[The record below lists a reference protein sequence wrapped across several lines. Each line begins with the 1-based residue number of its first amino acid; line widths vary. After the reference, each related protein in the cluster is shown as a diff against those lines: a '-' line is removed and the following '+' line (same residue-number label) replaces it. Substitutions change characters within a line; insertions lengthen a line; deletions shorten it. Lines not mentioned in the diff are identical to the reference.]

1 MALYSLVAW
10 PPSELAAWVRA
21 VQRERGLAAFGAPH
35 LSLRSPF
42 EYRGDEAA
50 LLACCERIAANT
62 EAFDV
67 TCDELV
73 RFPGMVFLNLRRT
86 PELLAVHA
94 RALACL
100 PAEATERDGEAFLPH
115 VTLALG
121 VCPWAEEDVWNGV
134 KGLVPPVGGWT
145 VRDVALTRE
154 HAGDVLELAR
164 YSLAS
169 PELTMC

>member
-10 PPSELAAWVRA
+10 PPAELAAWVRA

-42 EYRGDEAA
+42 EYRGDETT
-50 LLACCERIAANT
+50 LLERCERIT
-62 EAFDV
+62 TSTGAFEVMCGDI
-67 TCDELV
+67 V
-73 RFPGMVFLNLRRT
+73 RFPGMIFLNVQRT
-86 PELLAVHA
+86 PELLAVHE

-100 PAEATERDGEAFLPH
+100 PAPSTDRDGAAFLPH

-121 VCPWAEEDVWNGV
+121 VCPWAEEDVWSAV
-134 KGLVPPVGGWT
+134 KDLRPPIDRWT
-145 VRDVALTRE
+145 VNDVALTRE

-164 YSLAS
+164 YPLVSS
-169 PELTMC
+169 ELTMC